1 MIMRIEEEINQTKPF
16 KSNHHRALVNL
27 IFTSN
32 WMSSYIKSKLKPFEI
47 TLQQYNVLRI
57 LRGAGEPI
65 STSCIRSRMVERMA
79 DTSRLVE
86 RLCTKGWVNKEACC
100 SDNRLVD
107 ITISDQGTELVEHIE
122 SRVSIVEAITQ
133 NLNDEEAR
141 LLGELLD
148 KLRGTES

>member
-1 MIMRIEEEINQTKPF
+1 MKIEEEINQTKPF
-16 KSNHHRALVNL
+16 KSNHQRALINL

-32 WMSSYIKSKLKPFEI
+32 WLSSNIKKQLKPHDV

-57 LRGAGEPI
+57 LKGAGKPI

-86 RLCTKGWVNKEACC
+86 RLCSKGWVNKEACC

-107 ITISDQGTELVEHIE
+107 ITISEEGISAVENIE
-122 SRVSIVEAITQ
+122 AQVNMMEEFKK

-141 LLGELLD
+141 ILGELLD
-148 KLRGTES
+148 KLRG

>member
-1 MIMRIEEEINQTKPF
+1 MRIEEEINQTKPF
-16 KSNHHRALVNL
+16 KSNHHRALINL

-32 WMSSYIKSKLKPFEI
+32 WMSSNIKGQLKPFDI

-86 RLCTKGWVNKEACC
+86 RLCSKGWVNREACC
-100 SDNRLVD
+100 SDKRLVD
-107 ITISDQGTELVEHIE
+107 ITISQQGIKMVQEIE
-122 SRVSIVEAITQ
+122 SQVDMTGEFTK
-133 NLNDEEAR
+133 NLNAEEAR

-148 KLRGTES
+148 KLRG